1 MERLASI
8 LLGLE
13 SEFYSKAKINEKSQ
27 INLVVFSFVLVLLFC
42 FISMFVIGLFV
53 SGMIPVAVIISC
65 LGTFVFVSIFRF
77 SLTLIKPEGG
87 VIQLDVKIEADFDSI
102 PENYQEVFMNIMCAK
117 YLQTVSFGDNPF
129 SQCIPLPTK
138 RWYQFWKK

>member
-1 MERLASI
+1 MTKRINKESELYFGGGSNMSIKSASI
-8 LLGLE
+8 VTC
-13 SEFYSKAKINEKSQ
+13 YN
-27 INLVVFSFVLVLLFC
+27 
-42 FISMFVIGLFV
+42 
-53 SGMIPVAVIISC
+53 
-65 LGTFVFVSIFRF
+65 T
-77 SLTLIKPEGG
+77 LTLVKPEGG